1 MEPRLAI
8 LAGHGQLPREIAA
21 ADDTALFV
29 TFDGV
34 DVEVPE
40 GQLHMQASFE
50 KLGALFK
57 GLREHSVN
65 EVVFAGSMSRPK
77 LNPLRFDMKTARL
90 MPRVMKAMGGGD
102 DGLLRVIIEIFEAE
116 GFIVSGAHEVAPGLK
131 VHAHTLYGR
140 QPTKQEKDDAIRAA
154 DILIAL
160 SPMDVGQSCVV
171 AGGQCL
177 GIETIQG
184 TDALLRYVATTPD
197 HLKRGEK
204 GVLVKAAKQGQ
215 DLRVDMPTIGPDT
228 IRGVAEAG
236 LAGLFIAAG
245 GVIVLEQE
253 EVERLVREHDLFL
266 MAR

>member
-8 LAGHGQLPREIAA
+8 LAGHGQLPQEIAA
-21 ADDTALFV
+21 ADPTALFV

-34 DVEVPE
+34 DVAVPE
-40 GQLHMQASFE
+40 GQLHMAASFE

-57 GLREHSVN
+57 GLRAHCVN
-65 EVVFAGSMSRPK
+65 EVVFAGSMTRPN
-77 LNPLRFDMKTARL
+77 LNPLKFDLKTAKL

-102 DGLLRVIIEIFEAE
+102 DGLLRVIIEIFEGE
-116 GFIVSGAHEVAPGLK
+116 GFIVSGAHEVAPALK
-131 VHAHTLYGR
+131 VHGHTVYGR
-140 QPTKQEKDDAIRAA
+140 PPTKQERADAVRAA

-160 SPMDVGQSCVV
+160 SPMDVGQACVV

-177 GIETIQG
+177 GIETIRG
-184 TDALLRYVATTPD
+184 TDALLSYVADTPEA
-197 HLKRGEK
+197 LKRGEK

-228 IRGVAEAG
+228 IRGVARAG

-245 GVIVLEQE
+245 GVIVLEQD
-253 EVERLVREHDLFL
+253 EVKRLVEEHGLFL